1 MSELI
6 DIWYEVKTHD
16 ALLTIEHFTLVNQF
30 INVFNVPE
38 EVNEVCY
45 MPLLRHYAEC
55 VQSLPLVVQGQ
66 SNSTN
71 VAIKRVRAVMNIK
84 RSGLKIQSKDRQGR
98 LLFALF
104 CSALLFEIGRVTQTR
119 CCVVGNDEGECLRPW
134 DPVVENINDIGQRF
148 KVRLVQDRGKS
159 YLTAITPLVATRLM
173 PKLGLAWIHED
184 YQLFV
189 SWTHALLRF
198 EDAFEDWGL
207 IYDLRDIYEYTK
219 ELALQEVSST
229 AVEGKHEAGEVF
241 WQWLQDGISS
251 GSLPLNQSDVGIYV
265 VNGEIVLDHERV
277 FRQFS
282 SGFPQHGSWSEV
294 AKQFQSLGIISE
306 QIKAYTQQVQANSS
320 SGFYHRAQTQ
330 AGHSVVHGWQIM
342 QSNHYFKQSLL
353 NHSSLLQQKSAADGT
368 QTTRIMTAIL
378 GEMDQKFLPP
388 KT

>member
-1 MSELI
+1 M
-6 DIWYEVKTHD
+6 
-16 ALLTIEHFTLVNQF
+16 
-30 INVFNVPE
+30 
-38 EVNEVCY
+38 
-45 MPLLRHYAEC
+45 
-55 VQSLPLVVQGQ
+55 
-66 SNSTN
+66 
-71 VAIKRVRAVMNIK
+71 
-84 RSGLKIQSKDRQGR
+84 
-98 LLFALF
+98 
-104 CSALLFEIGRVTQTR
+104 
-119 CCVVGNDEGECLRPW
+119 
-134 DPVVENINDIGQRF
+134 
-148 KVRLVQDRGKS
+148 VQDRGKS

-282 SGFPQHGSWSEV
+282 SGFHSMDHGRKWPNNFKVWGSSVSKSRRILNKCKPIAVPDFTIELKRKLATAWCMAGRSCNR
-294 AKQFQSLGIISE
+294 II
-306 QIKAYTQQVQANSS
+306 ILN
-320 SGFYHRAQTQ
+320 
-330 AGHSVVHGWQIM
+330 
-342 QSNHYFKQSLL
+342 NHF
-353 NHSSLLQQKSAADGT
+353 
-368 QTTRIMTAIL
+368 
-378 GEMDQKFLPP
+378 
-388 KT
+388 